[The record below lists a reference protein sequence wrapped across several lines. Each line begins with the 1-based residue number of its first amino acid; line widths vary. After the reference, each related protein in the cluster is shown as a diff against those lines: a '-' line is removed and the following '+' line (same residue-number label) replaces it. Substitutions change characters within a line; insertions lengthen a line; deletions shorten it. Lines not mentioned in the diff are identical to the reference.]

1 MNPIVLKLLQ
11 RGAVWWLRNRPL
23 SKEKR
28 EIRKVRRKNKQRAK
42 HGLPL
47 LVEEEKIGMFALLAS
62 LRTSTKA
69 GVTGL
74 ITYIVMNFVPADV
87 LAVVESFFSNAA
99 TADGGAVPFVIAAVV
114 SYVAARVSKT
124 PDSPGVL

>member
-1 MNPIVLKLLQ
+1 
-11 RGAVWWLRNRPL
+11 
-23 SKEKR
+23 
-28 EIRKVRRKNKQRAK
+28 
-42 HGLPL
+42 
-47 LVEEEKIGMFALLAS
+47 MFSLLAS